1 MDLLVGFIVGI
12 FTTLLVTRLFEY
24 LFMTR
29 YWLRAML
36 SGTNL
41 SLVAIIRMRTKG
53 CPVPMIVDTY
63 CALVH
68 SGHDVSV
75 REIEAYYI
83 TNRFDSDIDDPQRF
97 LNQVKNALDQR
108 SDSDND
114 EDTGE
119 SQRPTLRNTSAG
131 TTGSN

>member
-1 MDLLVGFIVGI
+1 MDFLVGFILGI
-12 FTTLLVTRLFEY
+12 FATLAISRFFEY

-53 CPVPMIVDTY
+53 CPVPLIVDTY

-68 SGHDVSV
+68 SGYDVSV
-75 REIEAYYI
+75 REVEACYI
-83 TNRFDSDIDDPQRF
+83 TNRFDVDVDDPNTF
-97 LNQVKNALDQR
+97 LKRMKDSLDQR
-108 SDSDND
+108 NDS
-114 EDTGE
+114 TE
-119 SQRPTLRNTSAG
+119 SEIIS
-131 TTGSN
+131 